1 MALHSMLTVALLLP
15 RAVDREERRHVVDPL
30 DEARARAEWDDGV
43 VAGARAGVRARGA
56 VRRELLVDDAQELHD
71 ALVQVEVLAPLEQ
84 VGVRVRVRVRV

>member
-1 MALHSMLTVALLLP
+1 M
-15 RAVDREERRHVVDPL
+15 
-30 DEARARAEWDDGV
+30 
-43 VAGARAGVRARGA
+43 AGAQAGVRARGA